1 MIYATSTQLMAH
13 QRLMRR
19 LPVRAVVCADEPEAV
34 PERPGKHL
42 APTRTRGWS
51 GPSSREDCMLS
62 LMCSGMYYTARH
74 LASLA
79 NMNERAFY
87 THVKRMVQRG
97 QLVRSG
103 VRHNFLYRK
112 A

>member
-1 MIYATSTQLMAH
+1 
-13 QRLMRR
+13 
-19 LPVRAVVCADEPEAV
+19 
-34 PERPGKHL
+34 
-42 APTRTRGWS
+42 
-51 GPSSREDCMLS
+51 MLS

>member
-19 LPVRAVVCADEPEAV
+19 LPVRTVVYADEPEDV
-34 PERPGKHL
+34 PEHTPRHL
-42 APTRTRGWS
+42 ASTRTRGWS

-103 VRHNFLYRK
+103 DRHNFLYRK